1 MQMNSA
7 SLNFQSLSSTS
18 GMLLNT
24 MKSVSGPVRTG
35 LMNKVNDR
43 MTNLSDNLSDDEF
56 KKLKAAII
64 SVMESIVYLGDI
76 GEQSTPENIQRMASN
91 CLHTEIV
98 LDLADVLQAL
108 DYGSKKAIFT
118 CTSRISQTWAI
129 DTKNIDLYKDNNE
142 YSQFL
147 LSLASDSKNRSKRI
161 KEHFDATKRKI
172 NPIVSYS
179 QIFQEGSKQDS
190 SNEQARIV
198 FSDLGLKENV
208 ADPAS
213 DPSSYQ
219 SRHEYAALNPTSIHY
234 AARHIIRGF
243 TQMMNQ
249 SGEIV
254 DFDDNQSL
262 SKLDLLEK
270 GAMIL
275 STTPTVPSSNKV
287 NQQSGNN
294 DSNKDG
300 PTWKTNVFPIQHAI
314 SSGKKPGKLSG
325 FSIVPRRVKATI

>member
-1 MQMNSA
+1 MNSA

-35 LMNKVNDR
+35 LVNRVNDR
-43 MTNLSDNLSDDEF
+43 MANVSDNLSDDEF
-56 KKLKAAII
+56 KKLKAGII

-76 GEQSTPENIQRMASN
+76 GEPATPENIQRMASN

-179 QIFQEGSKQDS
+179 HIFQEGSKEDHA
-190 SNEQARIV
+190 NEQSRVV

-208 ADPAS
+208 PDPAS
-213 DPSSYQ
+213 DPSSYV
-219 SRHEYAALNPTSIHY
+219 SRHEYAALYPTSIHY

-243 TQMMNQ
+243 TQMLNQ

-254 DFDDNQSL
+254 DIDDNQNL
-262 SKLDLLEK
+262 TKLELLEK
-270 GAMIL
+270 GAKIL
-275 STTPTVPSSNKV
+275 SSAPTTQTSDTTNST
-287 NQQSGNN
+287 
-294 DSNKDG
+294 KDG

-325 FSIVPRRVKATI
+325 FSIVPRRVKTNYPN

>member
-1 MQMNSA
+1 MNSA

-35 LMNKVNDR
+35 LVNRVNDR
-43 MTNLSDNLSDDEF
+43 MTNVNDNLTDDEF

-76 GEQSTPENIQRMASN
+76 GEQATPENIQRMASN

-98 LDLADVLQAL
+98 LDLADVFQAL

-190 SNEQARIV
+190 ANEQARV
-198 FSDLGLKENV
+198 QFSDLGLKENV
-208 ADPAS
+208 PDPAS
-213 DPSSYQ
+213 DPSSYV
-219 SRHEYAALNPTSIHY
+219 SRHEYAVLYPTSIHY

-243 TQMMNQ
+243 TQMLTQ
-249 SGEIV
+249 SGEVV
-254 DFDDNQSL
+254 DIDDNQNL

-270 GAMIL
+270 GAKIL
-275 STTPTVPSSNKV
+275 STSPTTTTETATSTST
-287 NQQSGNN
+287 
-294 DSNKDG
+294 NKDG

-325 FSIVPRRVKATI
+325 FSIVPRRVKAGYTN